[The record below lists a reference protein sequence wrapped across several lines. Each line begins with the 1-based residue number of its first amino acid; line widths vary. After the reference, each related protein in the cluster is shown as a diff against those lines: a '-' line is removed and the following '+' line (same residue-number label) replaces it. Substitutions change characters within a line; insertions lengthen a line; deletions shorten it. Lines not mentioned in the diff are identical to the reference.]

1 MEKKISDDRNK
12 LNENKIFSD
21 IDKKVSFIKEE
32 TEKENIPEYN
42 ENTQVVNLIPDVKN
56 DGELKKIKAGHEV
69 DK

>member
-42 ENTQVVNLIPDVKN
+42 ENIQVVNLIPDVKN

-69 DK
+69 DE